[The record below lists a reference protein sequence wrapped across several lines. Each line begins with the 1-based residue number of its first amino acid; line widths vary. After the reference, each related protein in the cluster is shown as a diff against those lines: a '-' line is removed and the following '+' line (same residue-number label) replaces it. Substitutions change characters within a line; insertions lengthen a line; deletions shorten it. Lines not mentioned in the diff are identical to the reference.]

1 MIAAIMRLSFLAIA
15 SSFLGAVTAAPW
27 LPPFSTFSNVT
38 IFVPPPNYTDPQVLY
53 ARTVELEGGVLLAT
67 WENYSP
73 EPPLVYFPI
82 FKSTDGG
89 ETWKEIAKVTD
100 QVNNWGLRYQPMLYE
115 LPAPVGRYQAGT
127 VLLAGNSIPTDLN
140 YTQIDV
146 YASEDKGYTWHFV
159 SRVASGGAAIPDNGI
174 PAIWEPFLMYYEGKI
189 VCYYSD
195 QRDPLHGQKLV
206 HQVSDN
212 LLQWGPVVDDVAYA
226 TYTDRPGMTTV
237 THLPNGNYMMT
248 YECGG
253 CPTVTGTAY
262 EFPVYYRINAN
273 PLLFNSSIGYPL
285 VTDTGIQPTSSPYI
299 TWSPVGGA
307 DGTIIVSCGTLTEI
321 FVNQELG
328 AVDAWKSVNTP
339 EGVSYSRSLRVFKEI
354 PDHLLIAGAG
364 HLPPAT
370 TNRVTVSVIDLLK
383 SLESAT

>member
-1 MIAAIMRLSFLAIA
+1 MRPNLLVLTSC
-15 SSFLGAVTAAPW
+15 FLGAVNASPG
-27 LPPFSTFSNVT
+27 LHPFSTFSNVT
-38 IFVPPPNYTDPQVLY
+38 VFVPPVNYIQPQVLY

-82 FKSTDGG
+82 FKSIDGG

-115 LPAPVGRYQAGT
+115 LPARVGRYAAGT

-146 YASEDKGYTWHFV
+146 YASEDKGYTWRFV
-159 SRVASGGAAIPDNGI
+159 SRVASGGAATPDNGI

-195 QRDPLHGQKLV
+195 QRDPLYGQKLV
-206 HQVSDN
+206 HQVTSN
-212 LLQWGPVVDDVAYA
+212 LLEWESVVDDVAYPI
-226 TYTDRPGMTTV
+226 YTDRPGMTTV
-237 THLPNGNYMMT
+237 TYLPNGKYMMT

-253 CPTVTGTAY
+253 CPTVTGTDY

-285 VTDTGIQPTSSPYI
+285 VTNTGIQPTSSPYI

-307 DGTIIVSCGTLTEI
+307 NGTIVVSCGTLTEV

-328 AVDAWKSVNTP
+328 AADAWKSVDTP
-339 EGVSYSRSLRVFKEI
+339 EGVSYSRSLRVSKGNS
-354 PDHLLIAGAG
+354 DHLLIAGAG

-383 SLESAT
+383 SLKSAT

>member
-1 MIAAIMRLSFLAIA
+1 MHLK
-15 SSFLGAVTAAPW
+15 FLGAATFLTGAVSAAPG
-27 LPPFSTFSNVT
+27 LFPFSTFSNVT
-38 IFVPPPNYTDPQVLY
+38 IFTPPSNYTDPQTLY

-82 FKSTDGG
+82 FKSVDGG
-89 ETWKEIAKVTD
+89 ETWHEISKVKD

-115 LPAPVGRYQAGT
+115 LPAPVGRYAAGT

-189 VCYYSD
+189 ICYYSD
-195 QRDPLHGQKLV
+195 QRDPMYGQKLV
-206 HQVSDN
+206 HQVSSD
-212 LLQWGPVVDDVAYA
+212 LLHWTAPVDDVAYSP
-226 TYTDRPGMTTV
+226 YTDRPGMTTV
-237 THLPNGNYMMT
+237 TRLPNGKYMMT

-262 EFPVYYRINAN
+262 SFPVYYRINSN
-273 PLLFNSSIGYPL
+273 PLDFNSSTGYPL

-299 TWSPVGGA
+299 TWSPVGGPN
-307 DGTIIVSCGTLTEI
+307 GTILVSCGTLTPI
-321 FVNQELG
+321 FVNQKLG
-328 AVDAWKSVNTP
+328 AVDAWKSVETP
-339 EGVSYSRSLRVFKEI
+339 EGVSYSRSLRVFKDI
-354 PDHLLIAGAG
+354 PNHLLIAGAG

-370 TNRVTVSVIDLLK
+370 DNRVTVSVIDIEKGLL
-383 SLESAT
+383 SAT

>member
-1 MIAAIMRLSFLAIA
+1 MRLSLLPLAA
-15 SSFLGAVTAAPW
+15 YFLGAVIAAPW
-27 LPPFSTFSNVT
+27 LPPFSTFTNVT
-38 IFVPPPNYTDPQVLY
+38 IFVPPPSYTQPQTLY
-53 ARTVELEGGVLLAT
+53 ARTVELECGVLLAT

-82 FKSTDGG
+82 FKSIDGG
-89 ETWKEIAKVTD
+89 ETWKEIAHVTD

-115 LPAPVGRYQAGT
+115 LPVAVGRYAAGT

-159 SRVASGGAAIPDNGI
+159 SRVASGGAATPDNGI
-174 PAIWEPFLMYYEGKI
+174 PAIWEPFLMYYEGQI
-189 VCYYSD
+189 ICYYSD
-195 QRDPLHGQKLV
+195 QRDPLYGQKLA
-206 HQVSDN
+206 HQVSPD
-212 LLQWGPVVDDVAYA
+212 LLHWGPVVNDVTYPI
-226 TYTDRPGMTTV
+226 YTDRPGMTTV
-237 THLPNGNYMMT
+237 THLPNGKYMMT

-262 EFPVYYRINAN
+262 EFPIYYRINDN
-273 PLLFNSSIGYPL
+273 PELFDSSTGYPI

-299 TWSPVGGA
+299 TWSPVGGPN
-307 DGTIIVSCGTLTEI
+307 GTIVVSCGTLQEI

-328 AVDAWKSVNTP
+328 ATGGWKSVDTP
-339 EGVSYSRSLRVFKEI
+339 QGVSYSRSLRVFKDF
-354 PDHLLIAGAG
+354 PDHLLMIGAG

-370 TNRVTVSVIDLLK
+370 TNRVTVSVVDLLRGWG
-383 SLESAT
+383 LWLD